1 MAIGAIQRR
10 QGKWTESNANFEKDC
25 ALDPKNVGFMY
36 NLGFSYV
43 AQGNF
48 ETADKIFDRALAVSP
63 QSFSARAWK
72 RLKNFSYSFTITGV
86 PSGLASKKCS
96 AIPLGKRMQPCDAAY
111 GGT

>member
-1 MAIGAIQRR
+1 
-10 QGKWTESNANFEKDC
+10 
-25 ALDPKNVGFMY
+25 
-36 NLGFSYV
+36 V